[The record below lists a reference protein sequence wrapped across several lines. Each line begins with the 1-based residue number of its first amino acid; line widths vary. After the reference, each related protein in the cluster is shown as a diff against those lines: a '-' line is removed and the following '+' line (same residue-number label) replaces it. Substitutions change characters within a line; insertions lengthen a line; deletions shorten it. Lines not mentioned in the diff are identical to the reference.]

1 MAATGRLFNGPF
13 ISSPTT
19 GEPIGVLGADGR
31 EYLLPALTFNA
42 TAATAQP
49 ASYNPGAVAITG
61 GTMSGVTVTG
71 GTLNGIATAQY
82 PYVLARDHRSR
93 IIPSSGSSN
102 ASGAIT
108 LTTAL
113 PYTPPAA
120 APVFIYLP
128 AGVVTAGSQGTGAN
142 FYQVTFS
149 STTACQITGTG
160 IVTANAAFTQS
171 TSIIPIA
178 TVTVPANALGLNG
191 SLMTTMRWSFLNNAN
206 AKNTRLMFGGQ
217 AVSQNTNANTLTF
230 LDQQWVS
237 NRGAANAQVAGW
249 NGFQAVYGP
258 QGTAIF
264 NTTMNVDTTAAQNL
278 VIDAALAVATDYV
291 ISEGYTVLLVP

>member
-61 GTMSGVTVTG
+61 GTVNGV
-71 GTLNGIATAQY
+71 TLNGAPSAQLA
-82 PYVLARDHRSR
+82 YVFARDHRYR
-93 IIPSSGSSN
+93 AIPSSGSSN
-102 ASGAIT
+102 ATGQIT
-108 LTTAL
+108 FTTAM
-113 PYTPPAA
+113 PYAPPAA
-120 APVFIYLP
+120 VPAFIYLP

-149 STTACQITGTG
+149 STTVCQITGTG
-160 IVTANAAFTQS
+160 IVTANAAYTQA
-171 TSIIPIA
+171 TSIIPFATIA
-178 TVTVPANALGLNG
+178 IPGNTLGSNG

-217 AVSQNTNANTLTF
+217 AVSQNTNSNTLTF
-230 LDQQWVS
+230 YDQQWLS
-237 NRGAANAQVAGW
+237 NRGVTNHQVGGW

-258 QGTAIF
+258 QGTAIY
-264 NTTMNVDTTAAQNL
+264 TYLTVDTTVSQNL
-278 VIDAALAVATDYV
+278 VIDAALGVATDYV
-291 ISEGYTVLLVP
+291 LLDGYSVLLVP